1 MDISGA
7 EVTRLSN
14 GDFLV
19 KYYHKT
25 LDDQIVHLSKINP
38 SHEET
43 YGIIQKVFS
52 VSVAG
57 CMTSQLYAILKSRGA
72 EVENIK
78 CASKIKMGKDD
89 ENPEL
94 IESID
99 LSFDT
104 GDVDDDL
111 LEKAIQILNKTG
123 CLISSSIEKGIKVS
137 VSARAH
143 TL

>member
-1 MDISGA
+1 MEISGA

-19 KYYHKT
+19 KYDHKT
-25 LDDQIVHLSKINP
+25 LDDQVVHLSKVNP
-38 SHEET
+38 TYEET

-57 CMTSQLYAILKSRGA
+57 CMTSQLYAILNSRGA

-78 CASKIKMGKDD
+78 CTTKIIMGKDD

-99 LSFDT
+99 LSFDA
-104 GDVDDDL
+104 GDADKDL
-111 LEKAIQILNKTG
+111 LKKAIKILDKTG

-137 VSARAH
+137 VH
-143 TL
+143 T

>member
-1 MDISGA
+1 MNISGA
-7 EVTRLSN
+7 EVTRLIN

-19 KYYHKT
+19 KYDHKT
-25 LDDQIVHLSKINP
+25 LDDQIFHLSKVNP
-38 SHEET
+38 THEET

-78 CASKIKMGKDD
+78 CTSKIKMGKDD

-99 LSFDT
+99 LSFDA
-104 GDVDDDL
+104 GDVDEDL
-111 LEKAIQILNKTG
+111 LEKAIQILDKTG
-123 CLISSSIEKGIKVS
+123 CLISSSIEKGIKVT
-137 VSARAH
+137 VR
-143 TL
+143 T